1 MITREV
7 CPHTERL
14 MLMME
19 TSIAHVRGLGVEER
33 PEEAR
38 GSQCGVIRNPEEGG
52 LQMADT
58 EDGMH
63 VS

>member
-1 MITREV
+1 
-7 CPHTERL
+7 
-14 MLMME
+14 ME
-19 TSIAHVRGLGVEER
+19 TSIAQVRGLGVEER

-38 GSQCGVIRNPEEGG
+38 GGQRGVIREPEEGG

-58 EDGMH
+58 EDGMR